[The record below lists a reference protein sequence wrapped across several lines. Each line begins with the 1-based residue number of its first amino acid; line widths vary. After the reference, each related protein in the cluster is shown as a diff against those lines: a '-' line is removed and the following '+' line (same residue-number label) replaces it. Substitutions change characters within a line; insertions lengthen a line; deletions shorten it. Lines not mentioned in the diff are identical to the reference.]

1 MAKKILYKVTA
12 YHCPRCGGVTKPTK
26 RYCEYCE
33 RELGLRRLNKNK
45 MRLIVDCGEY
55 VYFDAITNIITTETY
70 NMIEATTLEDTH
82 RKMISSPIVDRNMEV
97 TFTMDERGRELLNL
111 GLNKIKRIRLENIEA
126 DIGYEQDAY
135 LGDISIINPTEQI
148 LLGRMRLIGYGKSEI
163 GRAIP
168 QEVINELR
176 CPNCGAPIK
185 SRYGACDYCS
195 GWSEIAW

>member
-12 YHCPRCGGVTKPTK
+12 YHCPRCGGVTEPTK
-26 RYCEYCE
+26 KYCDYCE

-82 RKMISSPIVDRNMEV
+82 RKMISSPVVDRNMEV
-97 TFTMDERGRELLNL
+97 TFAMDKRGRELLNL
-111 GLNKIKRIRLENIEA
+111 GLDKIKRIRLENIEA

-135 LGDISIINPTEQI
+135 LGDISFMNPTKQI

-168 QEVINELR
+168 QEVMKELR

>member
-55 VYFDAITNIITTETY
+55 VYFDAITNIITTENY
-70 NMIEATTLEDTH
+70 NTIEATTLGDSC
-82 RKMISSPIVDRNMEV
+82 RKMISSPVVYRTMEV
-97 TFTMDERGRELLNL
+97 TFNMDERGRELLKL
-111 GLNKIKRIRLENIEA
+111 GLYKIKRIRLENIEA

-135 LGDISIINPTEQI
+135 LGDMSFINPTEQI
-148 LLGRMRLIGYGKSEI
+148 ILGRMKLVGYGKSEI

-168 QEVINELR
+168 QEVMKELR

>member
-12 YHCPRCGGVTKPTK
+12 YHCPRCGGITEPSK

-45 MRLIVDCGEY
+45 MRLIVDYGEY
-55 VYFDAITNIITTETY
+55 VYFDAITNIITTENY
-70 NMIEATTLEDTH
+70 NTIEATTLGDSC
-82 RKMISSPIVDRNMEV
+82 RKMISSPVVNRTMEV
-97 TFTMDERGRELLNL
+97 TFNMDERGRELLKL
-111 GLNKIKRIRLENIEA
+111 GLYKIKRIRLENIEA

-135 LGDISIINPTEQI
+135 LGDMSFINPTEQI
-148 LLGRMRLIGYGKSEI
+148 ILGRMRLIGYGKSEI

-168 QEVINELR
+168 QEVMKELR

>member
-12 YHCPRCGGVTKPTK
+12 YHCPRCGGITEPTK
-26 RYCEYCE
+26 KYCEYCE

-55 VYFDAITNIITTETY
+55 VYFDAITNIITTENY
-70 NMIEATTLEDTH
+70 NMIEATTLGDSH
-82 RKMISSPIVDRNMEV
+82 RKMISSPVVDRTMEV
-97 TFTMDERGRELLNL
+97 TFNMDERGRELLKL
-111 GLNKIKRIRLENIEA
+111 GLYKIKRIRLENIEA

-135 LGDISIINPTEQI
+135 LGDMSFINPTEQI
-148 LLGRMRLIGYGKSEI
+148 ILGRMKLIGYGKSEI

-176 CPNCGAPIK
+176 CPNCGAPIE